1 MLAGG
6 ALRPELDAAGD
17 YVFTNDDPDR
27 EAFSDERRSN
37 AGDADGDTS

>member
-1 MLAGG
+1 MIGVFVMSALHWSPLAGG

-27 EAFSDERRSN
+27 EAE
-37 AGDADGDTS
+37 